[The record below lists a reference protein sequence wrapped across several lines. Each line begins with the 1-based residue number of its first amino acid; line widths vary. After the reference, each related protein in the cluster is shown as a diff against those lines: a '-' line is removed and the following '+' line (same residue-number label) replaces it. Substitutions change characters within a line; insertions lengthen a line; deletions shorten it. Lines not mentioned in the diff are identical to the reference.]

1 MFSRCQYT
9 TCYILCQKSKWLK
22 NWDRARNLSI
32 FLRDFLLPVAF
43 KKLKGKLGKSFLVYK
58 QSWLELEYLRESL
71 QSLTICCLRH
81 WESVVIPAGTDVRT
95 VMFIVSLV
103 SFSNY
108 CPYIFAL
115 AILCAFPWVI
125 WCNSSCSVF
134 ILNIAGSLQV
144 TSYKNSLG
152 KNNSCL
158 SASFLIIVKKKT
170 NRRPNFI
177 FGIVFK
183 YFFEGASF
191 LRIGKREILNLSL

>member
-1 MFSRCQYT
+1 MKTMITYGKKKSQ
-9 TCYILCQKSKWLK
+9 LCFPDVSTQHAIYSARSL

-43 KKLKGKLGKSFLVYK
+43 KKLKGKLGKSFLDYK

-81 WESVVIPAGTDVRT
+81 WESVVIPAGTDVCT

-152 KNNSCL
+152 KNNCCL
-158 SASFLIIVKKKT
+158 SASFLIIVQKT
-170 NRRPNFI
+170 NKRPNFI

-183 YFFEGASF
+183 YFFLKVLHFSG
-191 LRIGKREILNLSL
+191 

>member
-1 MFSRCQYT
+1 MITYGKKKSQ
-9 TCYILCQKSKWLK
+9 LCFPDVSIQHAIYS
-22 NWDRARNLSI
+22 ARSLNGWRTGIELETWVF

-43 KKLKGKLGKSFLVYK
+43 KKLKGKLGKSFLDYK

-81 WESVVIPAGTDVRT
+81 WESVVIPAGTDVHT

-158 SASFLIIVKKKT
+158 SASFLIIVQKKQTKDQ
-170 NRRPNFI
+170 I
-177 FGIVFK
+177 SYSV
-183 YFFEGASF
+183 
-191 LRIGKREILNLSL
+191 LSLNIFLKVLHFSG

>member
-1 MFSRCQYT
+1 MITYGKKKSQ
-9 TCYILCQKSKWLK
+9 LCFPDVSIQHAIYS
-22 NWDRARNLSI
+22 ARSLNGWRTGIELETWVF

-71 QSLTICCLRH
+71 QSHTICCLRH
-81 WESVVIPAGTDVRT
+81 WESVVIPAGTDVCT

-152 KNNSCL
+152 K
-158 SASFLIIVKKKT
+158 K
-170 NRRPNFI
+170 
-177 FGIVFK
+177 
-183 YFFEGASF
+183 
-191 LRIGKREILNLSL
+191 